1 MRRGLPEAMRSR
13 HEKHYV
19 ESLGVPLPEPIGREI
34 PVSEI
39 ETNSEQPRSILG
51 DLSGL
56 KRSIEEKGI
65 IEPIIVRKLDGKYQ
79 IISGERR
86 FVAARELGLE
96 RVPCVVREADDL
108 ETLEV
113 ALIENLQRKDL
124 TPFEEADGLQ
134 QLKEKYGY
142 THDDIADKLGKSRSS
157 ITETLSL
164 ARIPPDIR
172 RLCTSHGVGAKSML
186 LQIAR
191 QDTSADMLR
200 LTQSIVSKGISREE
214 ARATRPHLKSERP
227 KPATFRFKGKGRQFA
242 VTVKF
247 KKAEASREEI
257 IEALRAAISELEKV
271 PPNEPQVG
279 VPTDEDQL

>member
-1 MRRGLPEAMRSR
+1 VSVRRGLPEAIKSR

-19 ESLGVPLPEPIGREI
+19 DSLSAPLPNPIGREI
-34 PVSEI
+34 PVNEI
-39 ETNSEQPRSILG
+39 EPNAEQPRTALG

-56 KRSIEEKGI
+56 KKSIEEKGI
-65 IEPIIVRKLDGKYQ
+65 IEPIIVRRVGERFQ

-86 FVAARELGLE
+86 FVAARELGIDTI
-96 RVPCVVREADDL
+96 PCIIRDADDL

-134 QLKEKYGY
+134 QLRDKYGY
-142 THDDIADKLGKSRSS
+142 THDDIANKIGKSRSS
-157 ITETLSL
+157 ITETMSLS
-164 ARIPPDIR
+164 RIPEDIR
-172 RLCTSHGVGAKSML
+172 RLCTSHGVNAKSML

-200 LTQSIVSKGISREE
+200 LTQSIVSKGITREE
-214 ARATRPHLKSERP
+214 ARATRPHLKSEKP
-227 KPATFRFKGKGRQFA
+227 KPATFRFKARGKPYT

-247 KKAEASREEI
+247 KKTEASREEI
-257 IEALRAAISELEKV
+257 IEALRCAIAELQGDPDNKRG
-271 PPNEPQVG
+271 VG
-279 VPTDEDQL
+279 TPTDQG